1 MQMECRVH
9 IFWRFSIHVG
19 LLALVSGFLLCKTG
33 VIDNVVKVLVFGR
46 RIYVLSAEFWVLSEE
61 C

>member
-1 MQMECRVH
+1 MH